1 MWHNRKMAINTAAEI
16 LEATQELLL
25 AKGEAKTTL
34 RAVTERANANV
45 AAVNYHFGSRDQLI
59 RQAYLSA
66 LTEVTMS
73 QGARLQALPADAD
86 LEAFV
91 NVWLGPVLNPE
102 SVSKRERELWAL
114 LQKGSVENAPQL
126 QELMPSMQEMEVSP
140 LIAMLATKLPH
151 LEQSEIVF
159 RHNAVMLGL
168 GGLLRGAVESAA
180 DSHDQRAFVLRW
192 VLASLQG

>member
-1 MWHNRKMAINTAAEI
+1 MAINTAAEI

-25 AKGEAKTTL
+25 ARGEAKTTL
-34 RAVTERANANV
+34 RAITERAHANV

-66 LTEVTMS
+66 LTEVTIS
-73 QGARLQALPADAD
+73 QGGRLQALNADAD

-91 NVWLGPVLNPE
+91 NIWLGPLLHPDD
-102 SVSKRERELWAL
+102 VSKRERDLWTL

-140 LIAMLATKLPH
+140 LIAMLAKKLPH
-151 LEQSEIVF
+151 LDQAEIVF
-159 RHNAVMLGL
+159 RHNAVLLGL
-168 GGLLRGAVESAA
+168 GGLLRGSTESP
-180 DSHDQRAFVLRW
+180 SNSTESRSFVLRW
-192 VLASLQG
+192 VLASFQG

>member
-1 MWHNRKMAINTAAEI
+1 MAINTAREI

-34 RAVTERANANV
+34 RAITELAQANV

-66 LTEVTMS
+66 LNEVTLS
-73 QGARLQALPADAD
+73 QGARIQSLDVDAD

-91 NVWLGPVLNPE
+91 NVWLGPLLNPD
-102 SVSKRERELWAL
+102 SVSKRERDLWTL

-140 LIAMLATKLPH
+140 LIALLAKKLPH
-151 LEQSEIVF
+151 LNHSEIVF
-159 RHNAVMLGL
+159 RHNAILLGL
-168 GGLLRGAVESAA
+168 GGLLRLDSESASNSTEVR
-180 DSHDQRAFVLRW
+180 DFISRW
-192 VLASLQG
+192 VLASFRG

>member
-1 MWHNRKMAINTAAEI
+1 MAINTATEI

-34 RAVTERANANV
+34 RAITERANANV

-66 LTEVTMS
+66 LTEVTIS
-73 QGARLQALPADAD
+73 QGGRLQALDTNAD

-91 NVWLGPVLNPE
+91 IVWLGPLLNPDA
-102 SVSKRERELWAL
+102 VSKRERDLWTL

-140 LIAMLATKLPH
+140 LIAMLSKKLPH
-151 LEQSEIVF
+151 LSQSEIVF
-159 RHNAVMLGL
+159 RHNAVLLGL
-168 GGLLRGAVESAA
+168 GGMLRGAKESP
-180 DSHDQRAFVLRW
+180 SNSTESRALVLRW
-192 VLASLQG
+192 VLASFQG